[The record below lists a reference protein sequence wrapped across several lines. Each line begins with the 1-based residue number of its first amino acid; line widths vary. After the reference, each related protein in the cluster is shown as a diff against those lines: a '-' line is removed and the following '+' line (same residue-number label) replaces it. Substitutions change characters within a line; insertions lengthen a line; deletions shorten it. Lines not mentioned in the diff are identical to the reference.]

1 MTQLCCRKG
10 IIYSKALWY
19 NMIISEDHIMQEELN
34 NLTCILLSHAYP
46 LNLIIKN
53 IKNAL
58 THNRNY
64 LLSQRTQRSF
74 T

>member
-1 MTQLCCRKG
+1 MTQLGCRKG

-34 NLTCILLSHAYP
+34 NLTCILLARAYP

-53 IKNAL
+53 IKNAW

-64 LLSQRTQRSF
+64 LLSQRTPRSF